1 MDSKKLRETESSV
14 LDVYTR
20 VNPSYRPIEDDSDI
34 FSRMEK
40 MRIQLFN
47 RYLKIPQKL
56 FNNSSVLSLGCG
68 TGEYETF
75 YAKWGA
81 YLTCVEINPISVSR
95 LKKLFHK
102 FSFESNLVDV
112 ICSSYFDVDFDDRYD
127 FVITDGSVVHTEDP
141 LGALKKFSQYVKKD
155 GLFMFSFAELS
166 GMFQRNIQRYI
177 LYSLSDGDES
187 KIVEYSKILFREHL
201 DRSVAIG
208 KRSEESIIYDTYVN
222 PKIKTPSLLDIFSL
236 MDDLGFELYSMYPLG
251 HPLGF
256 SESFREIQEA
266 FSSPKNIHMYLLSQI
281 NWLLSADTNE
291 KLSSSTFA
299 PWIEIMNDYEAF
311 TKSFYD
317 VTSESTDLSMLN
329 NGISSLE
336 KIAKSNV
343 SATLHDFYDTR
354 LKLLLADLKKIQA
367 CLLNKDINQ
376 LKNIDYDVLFKGC
389 CGVGTNYFVF
399 QHKLFQ

>member
-1 MDSKKLRETESSV
+1 
-14 LDVYTR
+14 
-20 VNPSYRPIEDDSDI
+20 
-34 FSRMEK
+34 
-40 MRIQLFN
+40 
-47 RYLKIPQKL
+47 
-56 FNNSSVLSLGCG
+56 
-68 TGEYETF
+68 
-75 YAKWGA
+75 
-81 YLTCVEINPISVSR
+81 
-95 LKKLFHK
+95 
-102 FSFESNLVDV
+102 
-112 ICSSYFDVDFDDRYD
+112 
-127 FVITDGSVVHTEDP
+127 
-141 LGALKKFSQYVKKD
+141 
-155 GLFMFSFAELS
+155 MFSFAELS

-299 PWIEIMNDYEAF
+299 P
-311 TKSFYD
+311 
-317 VTSESTDLSMLN
+317 
-329 NGISSLE
+329 
-336 KIAKSNV
+336 
-343 SATLHDFYDTR
+343 
-354 LKLLLADLKKIQA
+354 
-367 CLLNKDINQ
+367 
-376 LKNIDYDVLFKGC
+376 
-389 CGVGTNYFVF
+389 
-399 QHKLFQ
+399 